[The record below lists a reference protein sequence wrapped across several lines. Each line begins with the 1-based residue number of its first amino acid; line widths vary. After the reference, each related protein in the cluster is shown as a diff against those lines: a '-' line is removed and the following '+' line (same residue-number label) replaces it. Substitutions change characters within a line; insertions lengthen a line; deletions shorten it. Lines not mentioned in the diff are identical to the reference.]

1 MNTQLRF
8 SALRYNTGW
17 RGARHAGDEADRPGL
32 ESGAAGEKVMALI
45 RKDYQLIYEDLS
57 PDPAMGSV
65 AVIPWDSTIFGF
77 PVASFRPGPGDFSH
91 DQVDTFRCRF
101 AGWMQSKNIS
111 VCSSTLAP
119 TESFWRQVLPQV
131 GFEFV
136 DLSLQVAL
144 ALSSAKFPPVRSQLR
159 PVLPEDHAAIAAIA
173 DESFSHGR
181 YHADPRFPKHLADR
195 RYSQWVQN
203 TLSNPSEIDRMY
215 VMEHGGRVAAFYHV
229 TIERDLSD
237 LRLAA
242 VAANL
247 KGTGLGVRLYA
258 AMLQELR
265 RQHVRRAVARIS
277 AMNRDVVNIFAM
289 LGFRFSS
296 PEIVYHWHATRRVE
310 S

>member
-1 MNTQLRF
+1 
-8 SALRYNTGW
+8 
-17 RGARHAGDEADRPGL
+17 
-32 ESGAAGEKVMALI
+32 MALT
-45 RKDYQLIYEDLS
+45 RKNYQLIYEELS
-57 PDPAMGSV
+57 PDPVMGSV

-77 PVASFRPGPGDFSH
+77 PVASFRAGTGDFSR
-91 DQVDTFRCRF
+91 DQVATFRSRF
-101 AGWMQSKNIS
+101 AGWMESNNVS

-144 ALSSAKFPPVRSQLR
+144 SLSSAKLPPVRSEVRL
-159 PVLPEDHAAIAAIA
+159 VLPGDHATIEAIA
-173 DESFSHGR
+173 DESFAHGR

-195 RYSQWVQN
+195 RYSHWVRD
-203 TLSNPSEIDRMY
+203 TLINPSEVDRMY
-215 VMEHGGRVAAFYHV
+215 VMEQGGRVAAFYHV
-229 TIERDLSD
+229 TIEGDISD

-258 AMLQELR
+258 AMLHELC
-265 RQHVRRAVARIS
+265 RQGVRRAVARIS
-277 AMNRDVVNIFAM
+277 AVNRDVVNIFSM

-296 PEIVYHWHATRRVE
+296 PEIVYHWHPTPGDSHDGAPYQDCRE
-310 S
+310 KS